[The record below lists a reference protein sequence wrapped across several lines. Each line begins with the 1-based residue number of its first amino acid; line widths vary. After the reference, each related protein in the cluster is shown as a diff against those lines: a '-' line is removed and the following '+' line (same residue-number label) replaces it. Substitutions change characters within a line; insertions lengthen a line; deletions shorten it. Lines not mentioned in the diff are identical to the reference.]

1 MSAHEIVIMGKMT
14 VAAIKN
20 DGEPNAR
27 GERCHENPMQSVA
40 RYLPKSF
47 KVNRADSIV
56 ESAFTIAIG
65 ILYLPTCRSARET
78 VSTHECGF
86 KDI

>member
-1 MSAHEIVIMGKMT
+1 

-40 RYLPKSF
+40 RYLSVFF
-47 KVNRADSIV
+47 KVNGADGIV
-56 ESAFTIAIG
+56 ESAIAIAVR
-65 ILYLPTCRSARET
+65 ILYLSTCERA
-78 VSTHECGF
+78 
-86 KDI
+86 